1 MSNLDEFEKY
11 QRAMF
16 ALFRSE
22 GWKYLCEELDS
33 LKEDID
39 KVAVVRDNDD
49 LRFRQGQM
57 NVIARVTNLPY
68 SVEQMERDE
77 ETL

>member
-33 LKEDID
+33 LKDID
-39 KVAVVRDNDD
+39 KVAVVRDDDD

-57 NVIARVTNLPY
+57 NVMLELLTSRTALDG
-68 SVEQMERDE
+68 ER
-77 ETL
+77 